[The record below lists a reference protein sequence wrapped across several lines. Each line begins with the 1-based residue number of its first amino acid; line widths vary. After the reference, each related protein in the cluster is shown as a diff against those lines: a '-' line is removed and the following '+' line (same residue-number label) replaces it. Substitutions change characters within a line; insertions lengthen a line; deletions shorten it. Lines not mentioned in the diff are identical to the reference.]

1 MRRGEYKI
9 KKKNIEKLKT
19 FLKKI
24 KDGKH
29 NRMGTGAHK

>member
-9 KKKNIEKLKT
+9 KEINIIKLIT
-19 FLKKI
+19 YLKKI